1 MKMATKLREIAP
13 ERDPLDG
20 MSLPGWL
27 YHDPEFFAAE
37 RHAFLRAAPQVV
49 CHESEIASPGEWRT
63 LDYLGESII
72 VIRGDD
78 GRPRAFANVCR
89 HRGSR
94 LVDGEAG
101 CAKVLTCPYHAW
113 SYARD
118 GRLVGVP
125 HRAEYPGLE
134 TETHGLFPVALEN
147 WHGFLFI
154 RLEGGEHSSTAHPE
168 PVEACPERP
177 PQAGGRRGLPFHSA
191 AKQKGQ
197 SLDKLG
203 TNGNGGG
210 GIFPSVAE
218 MMAPYEAEV
227 APYRFEELRAIG
239 RVTLRPRPL
248 NWKTIADNYSDHLHI
263 PVGHPG
269 LTRLFGRDYRI
280 EAAAHVDRMEGD
292 LVETPSANPSER
304 AYQALLPEAAHLPR
318 SHRRKW
324 LYYKL
329 FPNVAFDIYP
339 DQVDFMQFLPV
350 SATETVI
357 REISY
362 ALPDDRR
369 EMRAARYLNWRIN
382 RRVNAEDTEL
392 ITRVQQG
399 MGSPSSVAG
408 PLGTSEVC
416 LRGFA
421 RKLRA
426 MIPEARLPAPP
437 PPGWSARR
445 GAN

>member
-1 MKMATKLREIAP
+1 
-13 ERDPLDG
+13 

-37 RHAFLRAAPQVV
+37 KRAFLRAAPQVV
-49 CHESEIASPGEWRT
+49 CHVSELPRPGDWRS
-63 LDYLGESII
+63 LDYLGESVI
-72 VIRGDD
+72 VIRGDN
-78 GRPRAFANVCR
+78 GECRAFANVCR

-94 LVDGEAG
+94 LVDGDAG

-125 HRAEYPGLE
+125 HRNEYPGLE
-134 TETHGLFPVALEN
+134 TETLGLIAVALEE
-147 WHGFLFI
+147 WRGFLFVT
-154 RLEGGEHSSTAHPE
+154 LE
-168 PVEACPERP
+168 
-177 PQAGGRRGLPFHSA
+177 Q
-191 AKQKGQ
+191 GQ
-197 SLDKLG
+197 SLG
-203 TNGNGGG
+203 AATV
-210 GIFPSVAE
+210 PSVAE
-218 MMAPYEAEV
+218 MMAPYEDEV

-248 NWKTIADNYSDHLHI
+248 NWKTIADNYSDGLHI

-269 LTRLFGRDYRI
+269 LTRLFGRNYRI
-280 EAAAHVDRMEGD
+280 EASAHVDRMEGD
-292 LVETPSANPSER
+292 LLDSESANPSER
-304 AYQALLPEAAHLPR
+304 AYQRLLPPVDHLPP
-318 SHRRKW
+318 SHQRKW

-369 EMRAARYLNWRIN
+369 AMRAARHLNWRIN
-382 RRVNAEDTEL
+382 RKVNAEDTEL
-392 ITRVQQG
+392 ITRVQLG
-399 MGSPSSVAG
+399 MQSPSYVAG

-416 LRGFA
+416 LRSFA
-421 RKLRA
+421 QKLRRL
-426 MIPEARLPAPP
+426 IPEARLPAPP
-437 PPGWSARR
+437 PPGWSARSA
-445 GAN
+445 GAR

>member
-1 MKMATKLREIAP
+1 MATQLRTV
-13 ERDPLDG
+13 DPVPDALDG

-27 YHDPEFFAAE
+27 YFEPEFFAAE
-37 RHAFLRAAPQVV
+37 KRAFLRAAPQVV
-49 CHESEIASPGEWRT
+49 CHESEISEPGEWRSI
-63 LDYLGESII
+63 DYLGESVI

-78 GRPRAFANVCR
+78 GECRAFSNVCR

-94 LVDGEAG
+94 IVDGTGG

-113 SYARD
+113 SYGRD

-125 HRAEYPGLE
+125 HRHEYPGLR
-134 TETHGLFPVALEN
+134 TEDHGLFPVALER
-147 WHGFLFI
+147 WRGFLFVV
-154 RLEGGEHSSTAHPE
+154 LEPGA
-168 PVEACPERP
+168 
-177 PQAGGRRGLPFHSA
+177 
-191 AKQKGQ
+191 
-197 SLDKLG
+197 
-203 TNGNGGG
+203 
-210 GIFPSVAE
+210 PSVAE
-218 MMAPYEAEV
+218 MMAPYEDEV

-269 LTRLFGRDYRI
+269 LTRLFGRNYRI
-280 EAAAHVDRMEGD
+280 EAQAWVDRMEGD
-292 LVETPSANPSER
+292 LVEKASANVSER
-304 AYQALLPEAAHLPR
+304 AYQKLLPEAEHLPPT
-318 SHRRKW
+318 HRRKW

-350 SATETVI
+350 SSTETVI

-362 ALPDDRR
+362 ALPDERR
-369 EMRAARYLNWRIN
+369 EMKAARYLNWRIN

-392 ITRVQQG
+392 ITRVQLG
-399 MGSPSSVAG
+399 MQSPAYEAG

-416 LRGFA
+416 LRSFA
-421 RKLRA
+421 RKLRRL
-426 MIPEARLPAPP
+426 IPEARLERPPA
-437 PPGWSARR
+437 PGWSA
-445 GAN
+445 AS

>member
-1 MKMATKLREIAP
+1 MATLLRSVVDRP
-13 ERDPLDG
+13 DPLDG

-27 YHDPEFFAAE
+27 YHDPEFFVAE
-37 RHAFLRAAPQVV
+37 QAAFLRAAPQVV
-49 CHESEIASPGEWRT
+49 CHESEIAAPGEWRSI
-63 LDYLGESII
+63 DYLGESII

-78 GRPRAFANVCR
+78 GRVRAFANVCR

-94 LVDGEAG
+94 LVDGTGG
-101 CAKVLTCPYHAW
+101 CARVLTCPYHAW

-125 HRAEYPGLE
+125 HRHEYPGLE
-134 TETHGLFPVALEN
+134 TDRLGLKPVALES
-147 WHGFLFI
+147 WRGFLFVTI
-154 RLEGGEHSSTAHPE
+154 E
-168 PVEACPERP
+168 PGAP
-177 PQAGGRRGLPFHSA
+177 
-191 AKQKGQ
+191 
-197 SLDKLG
+197 
-203 TNGNGGG
+203 T
-210 GIFPSVAE
+210 VAT
-218 MMAPYEAEV
+218 MMAPYEDEV
-227 APYRFEELRAIG
+227 APYRFEELRVMG

-269 LTRLFGRDYRI
+269 LTRLFGRNYRI
-280 EAAAHVDRMEGD
+280 EAQEWVDRMEGE

-304 AYQALLPEAAHLPR
+304 AYQAMLPDAVHLPA

-369 EMRAARYLNWRIN
+369 EMRAARFLNWRIN

-392 ITRVQQG
+392 IQRVQDG
-399 MGSPSSVAG
+399 MQSANYEAG

-416 LRGFA
+416 LRSFA
-421 RKLRA
+421 RKLRQLV
-426 MIPEARLPAPP
+426 PQARLDRPP
-437 PPGWSARR
+437 PAGWATAA
-445 GAN
+445 G

>member
-1 MKMATKLREIAP
+1 MATRLKSVDARP
-13 ERDPLDG
+13 DPLDG

-27 YHDPEFFAAE
+27 YHDAEFFAAE
-37 RHAFLRAAPQVV
+37 KRAFLRAAAQVV
-49 CHESEIASPGEWRT
+49 CHESEIAQPGEWRS
-63 LDYLGESII
+63 LEYLGESVI

-78 GRPRAFANVCR
+78 GDVRAFANVCR

-94 LVDGEAG
+94 LVDGTGG

-134 TETHGLFPVALEN
+134 PDALGLAPVALEN
-147 WHGFLFI
+147 WRGFLFVT
-154 RLEGGEHSSTAHPE
+154 LEPGA
-168 PVEACPERP
+168 
-177 PQAGGRRGLPFHSA
+177 
-191 AKQKGQ
+191 
-197 SLDKLG
+197 
-203 TNGNGGG
+203 
-210 GIFPSVAE
+210 PSVAE
-218 MMAPYEAEV
+218 MMAPYEHEV
-227 APYRFEELRAIG
+227 APYRFEDLRAIG
-239 RVTLRPRPL
+239 RVTNRPRTL
-248 NWKTIADNYSDHLHI
+248 NWKTIADNYSDGLHI

-269 LTRLFGRDYRI
+269 LTRLFGRNYRI
-280 EAAAHVDRMEGD
+280 EARDNVDRMEGE
-292 LVETPSANPSER
+292 LSEKPSANPSER
-304 AYQALLPEAAHLPR
+304 AYQRYLPEAQHLPP

-324 LYYKL
+324 VYYKL

-362 ALPDDRR
+362 ALPDAFIPEKSRR

-392 ITRVQQG
+392 ISRVQLG
-399 MGSPSSVAG
+399 MQSPSYIAG

-416 LRGFA
+416 LRSFA
-421 RKLRA
+421 QKLRKL
-426 MIPEARLPAPP
+426 IPEARLERPP
-437 PPGWSARR
+437 PAGWSH
-445 GAN
+445 AN

>member
-1 MKMATKLREIAP
+1 MATKLQTIAAH
-13 ERDPLDG
+13 DPLDG

-27 YHDPEFFAAE
+27 YYDAEFLEAE
-37 RHAFLRAAPQVV
+37 KRAFLRAASQVV
-49 CHESEIASPGEWRT
+49 CHASDIAEAGEWRSF
-63 LDYLGESII
+63 DYLGESVI

-78 GRPRAFANVCR
+78 GEARAFANVCR

-94 LVDGEAG
+94 LVDGNAG

-125 HRAEYPGLE
+125 HRSEYPALDPTRLGLV
-134 TETHGLFPVALEN
+134 PVALEN
-147 WHGFLFI
+147 WRGFLFVT
-154 RLEGGEHSSTAHPE
+154 LEPGA
-168 PVEACPERP
+168 
-177 PQAGGRRGLPFHSA
+177 
-191 AKQKGQ
+191 
-197 SLDKLG
+197 
-203 TNGNGGG
+203 
-210 GIFPSVAE
+210 PSVAE

-239 RVTLRPRPL
+239 RVTLRPRQL
-248 NWKTIADNYSDHLHI
+248 NWKTIADNYSDGLHI

-269 LTRLFGRDYRI
+269 LTRLFGRSYAI
-280 EAAAHVDRMEGD
+280 EARDHVDRMEGELRD
-292 LVETPSANPSER
+292 DPSDNPSER
-304 AYQALLPEAAHLPR
+304 AYQKFLPEAGHLPP
-318 SHRRKW
+318 SHRKKW

-329 FPNVAFDIYP
+329 FPNAAFDIYP

-357 REISY
+357 REVSY

-382 RRVNAEDTEL
+382 RRVNAEDNEL
-392 ITRVQQG
+392 ITRVQLG
-399 MGSPSSVAG
+399 MGSPSYVAG

-416 LRGFA
+416 LRSFA
-421 RKLRA
+421 QKLRRL
-426 MIPEARLPAPP
+426 IPQARLERAPAR
-437 PPGWSARR
+437 GWASAA
-445 GAN
+445 G

>member
-1 MKMATKLREIAP
+1 MATQLRSVTAGQ
-13 ERDPLDG
+13 DPLEDW
-20 MSLPGWL
+20 SLPGWL
-27 YHDPEFFAAE
+27 YFDPEFLEAE
-37 RHAFLRAAPQVV
+37 KAAFLRRTPQVV
-49 CHESEIASPGEWRT
+49 CHESEIAAPGEWRS
-63 LDYLGESII
+63 LEYLGESVI

-78 GRPRAFANVCR
+78 GEVRAFANVCR

-94 LVDGEAG
+94 LVDGTGG

-125 HRAEYPGLE
+125 HRREYPGLQ
-134 TETHGLFPVALEN
+134 TETLGLVPIALES
-147 WHGFLFI
+147 WRGFLFVT
-154 RLEGGEHSSTAHPE
+154 LEPGG
-168 PVEACPERP
+168 
-177 PQAGGRRGLPFHSA
+177 
-191 AKQKGQ
+191 
-197 SLDKLG
+197 
-203 TNGNGGG
+203 
-210 GIFPSVAE
+210 PSVAE
-218 MMAPYEAEV
+218 MMAPYEDEV
-227 APYRFEELRAIG
+227 APYRFEDLRVLG
-239 RVTLRPRPL
+239 RVTLRSRDL

-269 LTRLFGRDYRI
+269 LTRLFERNYRI
-280 EAAAHVDRMEGD
+280 EAREHVDRMEGD

-304 AYQALLPEAAHLPR
+304 AYQRLLPEAAHLPP

-350 SATETVI
+350 SATQTII

-369 EMRAARYLNWRIN
+369 EMKAARYLNWRIN

-392 ITRVQQG
+392 ITRVQLG
-399 MGSPSSVAG
+399 MQSRTYAAG

-416 LRGFA
+416 LRSFS
-421 RKLRA
+421 RKLRR
-426 MIPEARLPAPP
+426 MIPEARLDQSP
-437 PPGWSARR
+437 PPGWSGTA
-445 GAN
+445 AAK